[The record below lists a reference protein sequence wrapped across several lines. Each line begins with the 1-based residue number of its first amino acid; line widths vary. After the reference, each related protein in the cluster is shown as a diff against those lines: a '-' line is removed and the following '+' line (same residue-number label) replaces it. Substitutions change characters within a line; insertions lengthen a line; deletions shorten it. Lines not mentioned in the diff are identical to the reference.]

1 MLTGEILRL
10 SAMRHPKRIALICG
24 ERRIDYDELDRAAN
38 RFANAVLGLGIGKGD
53 AVAIMSRNL
62 PEYVVAHFGNARTGA
77 ILVNTAPAYAPD
89 ELIAIV
95 GGTRARLLVVEAA
108 FQTKIADVIDRLLHL
123 EHIVVIGEPMLDHW
137 ANFDDFLAGA
147 DESPPAVTLSDTDPF
162 AITFTGGTTGMPK
175 GAMVNHRARFV
186 SCWTTAIEHEVA
198 PGDIVGLLTP
208 FYHAMGSVVWTPTA
222 IFMGA
227 TSVIQTGWDPDAFIN
242 AVEEHGIT
250 CSFMVPIQLQQIL
263 SDEHFDAG
271 KLSSLRKIACSGA
284 IIPPDLVHEIAAKLP
299 LVRFVNHYGQSE
311 TGPVCTLRPDDPRDK
326 AATIGRPA
334 IGVELRLV
342 DGAGNDVP
350 QGEPGEIIVRGP
362 FLMDGYFENPEET
375 GLYFRGEDGWGWT
388 GDLAT
393 ADEEGFLTLV
403 GRSKDMII
411 SGGINIYPREVEIA
425 LEKHQAVRDCT
436 VFGIPD
442 EKWGEALCAYVV
454 VDVVGDGAVHGAVT
468 EETIIAH
475 CTEHLA
481 RFKRPKIVRF
491 VAQIP
496 KTPSGKVQKPVLRA
510 AFLAE
515 IGLG

>member
-10 SAMRHPKRIALICG
+10 SALRHPKRIALIYG
-24 ERRIDYDELDRAAN
+24 EQRIDYDALDRAAN

-89 ELIAIV
+89 ELVAIL
-95 GGTRARLLVVEAA
+95 GNTRARVIVVEAA
-108 FQTKIADVIDRLLHL
+108 FQNKIADLVDRLPHL
-123 EHIVVIGEPMLDHW
+123 NHVVVIGEPANDGW
-137 ANFDDFLAGA
+137 INFDDFLAEA
-147 DESPPAVTLSDTDPF
+147 PETIPSVALSDTDAF
-162 AITFTGGTTGMPK
+162 AMTFTGGTTGLPK
-175 GAMVNHRARFV
+175 GAMVSHRARFV
-186 SCWTTAIEHEVA
+186 SCWTTAIEHEVT
-198 PGDIVGLLTP
+198 PGDIIGLLTP

-227 TSVIQTGWDPDAFIN
+227 TCVIQTGWDAEAFIN
-242 AVEEHGIT
+242 AVDEHGIT

-271 KLSSLRKIACSGA
+271 KLSTLRKIACGGA
-284 IIPPDLVHEIAAKLP
+284 ITPPDLVHEIAAKLP
-299 LVRFVNHYGQSE
+299 RVRFVNHYGQSE

-326 AATIGRPA
+326 ATTIGRPA

-342 DGAGNDVP
+342 DGTGNDVP
-350 QGEPGEIIVRGP
+350 QGEPGEIVVRGP
-362 FLMDGYFENPEET
+362 FLMNGYFENPEET
-375 GLYFRGEDGWGWT
+375 GAYFRSGDGWGWT

-393 ADEEGFLTLV
+393 ADADGFLTLV

-411 SGGINIYPREVEIA
+411 SGGVNIYPREVELV

-454 VDVVGDGAVHGAVT
+454 VNSAVT

-481 RFKRPKIVRF
+481 RFKRPKIICF
-491 VAQIP
+491 VEQIP
-496 KTPSGKVQKPVLRA
+496 KTPAGKVQKPVLRA

-515 IGLG
+515 AGPR